1 MSKDEKLMV
10 SKSKSKDLAE
20 KILIWQGDITKLE
33 IDAIVNAI
41 NSARLYSDGGIWLF
55 HNKFF
60 LPFYDREPNTHLT
73 RDKNYS

>member
-41 NSARLYSDGGIWLF
+41 NSARLYSDGGI
-55 HNKFF
+55 
-60 LPFYDREPNTHLT
+60 
-73 RDKNYS
+73 